1 MKAFFEKVKECI
13 LRYKVYSAVIAGV
26 LVLAILAC
34 IFVPVLQKSPFFSNN
49 EKLTRAT
56 WVEMLK
62 SNFGLTEYDTEEPF
76 FSDISKNDSFFNVA
90 QALKERNIID
100 YESEFE
106 PNIKVTFGEMLSHV
120 SKLYGTSYIQ
130 KRLDKDTV
138 TEADLLEYIRKQT
151 TLSDAYSDSDVL
163 NINQATEWM
172 DAIHKQYLE
181 REFGNSFSATYK
193 EKVRDMQNEKEYTI
207 NGNTLNITT
216 IDDIAVGDI
225 LILGENEDNP
235 AGVVRKVDTVVR
247 DVNGSYILTVSEPNP
262 EEVVEKLEFEFSQ
275 TVTMDRFIPAE
286 GVSVADIG
294 DEDGE
299 NITLNIDPAVLGDDS
314 VIMPLANTVPSASEI
329 ITVDKDFNQN
339 LNGTFFNKSIT
350 VTPSALEFNEDF
362 PGAENSGSKD
372 DNVADGVFLD
382 KDGNVKS
389 RFDGGCEVELGL
401 KLSNFR
407 LKGSVDYQYIIY
419 SSAFTVDASLD
430 VTPNFSVRGNAS
442 YSFPIGGF
450 NYYLG
455 YGFMAEIDLY
465 VVVSIDGE
473 ISVKPTIR
481 FNASV
486 SKDNNSYKIRGSGST
501 STDTEVSLNGNA
513 NISVGP
519 DVTLSWSDFLNFVD
533 VYTYVG
539 VGVSSS
545 YTTNEPEVITASL
558 YLPTLHIGI
567 GENEDTLLSAA
578 RELFGYDEK
587 MDLSI
592 IDNNGGVWKC
602 PYTIEKKFQ
611 LLKSEPMKWT
621 FDKANGT
628 LTVSGTSIPDFG
640 MTEELDSN
648 GEAIIDIAPW
658 YYGTQEQ
665 HIIDGEINPVNV
677 EIKKIVVEEG
687 CTYIG
692 KGAFSNLSGCTEI
705 VLPSTLTTIA
715 ADAFSGCC
723 AKEVVIPDGVTYI
736 GEYAFYDNVIEKLVI
751 PNSVKT
757 IGNCAFQYSNKLTE
771 VTLGDGVSRVGY
783 QAFADCSELKY
794 VELGESLERISYEMF
809 ARCGNLENVIFS
821 LRTTMKTTDSFL
833 DCPMLS
839 EESRK
844 SINKLNDYY
853 LGSMYSDSVE

>member
-1 MKAFFEKVKECI
+1 MKAFFEEVKKFI
-13 LRYKVYSAVIAGV
+13 LQHKVYTSVIATV
-26 LVLAILAC
+26 LVLSILAC
-34 IFVPVLQKSPFFSNN
+34 AFLPSLLNSYFSSSN
-49 EKLTRAT
+49 EKLTRAV

-62 SNFGLTEYDTEEPF
+62 SNFGLTEYDNEEPF
-76 FSDISKNDSFFNVA
+76 FNDVSEDDSFFNVA

-100 YESEFE
+100 YEGNFE
-106 PNIKVTFGEMLSHV
+106 PNTKVTFGEMLSHV
-120 SKLYGTSYIQ
+120 SKLYGTSYIER
-130 KRLDKDTV
+130 RLDKENV

-151 TLSDAYSDSDVL
+151 VLSDMYSDSDVL

-181 REFGNSFSATYK
+181 RTFGNSFSATYK
-193 EKVRDMQNEKEYTI
+193 EKVQDMQNEDEYTV

-225 LILGENEDNP
+225 LVLGENEQNP
-235 AGVVRKVDTVVR
+235 AGIVRKVDAVESHT
-247 DVNGSYILTVSEPNP
+247 NGRYTLTVSEPNP
-262 EEVVEKLEFEFSQ
+262 DEVVERLDFEFSQ
-275 TVTMDRFIPAE
+275 TVTMDSFTPAD
-286 GVSVADIG
+286 GISVVDI
-294 DEDGE
+294 DDDDE
-299 NITLNIDPAVLGDDS
+299 NITLSIEPAVLGEDA
-314 VIMPLANTVPSASEI
+314 VITPLGYTSPSAYEI
-329 ITVDKDFNQN
+329 ITVDEDFNQS

-350 VTPSALEFNEDF
+350 VTPSKLKFNEDF
-362 PGAENSGSKD
+362 PGAVNFGSKD
-372 DNVADGVFLD
+372 DDIADGIFLD
-382 KDGNVKS
+382 KDGKVKS
-389 RFDGGCEVELGL
+389 KFDGGCEVELGL
-401 KLSNFR
+401 KLSNFK
-407 LKGSVDYQYIIY
+407 LKGSIDYQYIIY
-419 SSAFTVDASLD
+419 SSAFTVDTSLD

-465 VVVSIDGE
+465 AVVSIDGE
-473 ISVKPTIR
+473 ISVKPTIH

-486 SKDNNSYKIRGSGST
+486 SKDNKSYKIRGSGST

-513 NISVGP
+513 NVSVGP
-519 DVTLSWSDFLNFVD
+519 DVTLSWADFLNFVD
-533 VYTYVG
+533 VYVYVG

-558 YLPTLHIGI
+558 YLPTLHIGT
-567 GENEDTLLSAA
+567 GENEDTLLSVA

-587 MDLSI
+587 MDLAI
-592 IDNNGGVWKC
+592 VDNNGGIWKC
-602 PYTIEKKFQ
+602 PYTLKKKFQ
-611 LLKSEPMKWT
+611 LLKSEPMEWT
-621 FDKANGT
+621 FDKNTGT

-648 GEAIIDIAPW
+648 GELIIDIAPW

-692 KGAFSNLSGCTEI
+692 RGAFSNLSGCTEI
-705 VLPSTLTTIA
+705 VLPDTLTAIA

-736 GEYAFYDNVIEKLVI
+736 GEYAFYDNVIEKIVI
-751 PNSVKT
+751 PDSVKT
-757 IGNCAFQYSNKLTE
+757 IGNCAFQYSNNLTE
-771 VTLGDGVSRVGY
+771 ITLGDGVSRAGY
-783 QAFADCSELKY
+783 QAFADCPELRY
-794 VELGESLERISYEMF
+794 VELGEGLERISYEMF
-809 ARCGNLENVIFS
+809 ARCGNLENVVLS
-821 LRTTMKTTDSFL
+821 LRTTTKTTDSFL
-833 DCPMLS
+833 DCPKLS
-839 EESRK
+839 QESRA
-844 SINKLNDYY
+844 SIDKLNVYY

>member
-1 MKAFFEKVKECI
+1 MKAFFEKAKKFI
-13 LRYKVYSAVIAGV
+13 LLHKVCSSIIAVV
-26 LVLAILAC
+26 LVLAIIAC
-34 IFVPVLQKSPFFSNN
+34 VCLPILLKSPLYSNN
-49 EKLTRAT
+49 VKLTRAT
-56 WVEMLK
+56 WVQMLK

-100 YESEFE
+100 YEGEFE
-106 PNIKVTFGEMLSHV
+106 PNAKVTFGEMLSHI
-120 SKLYGTSYIQ
+120 SKLYGTPYIE
-130 KRLDKDTV
+130 KRLDKENV

-151 TLSDAYSDSDVL
+151 VLSDKYSNSDVL
-163 NINQATEWM
+163 NVNQATEWI

-181 REFGNSFSATYK
+181 RTFGNSFSATYK
-193 EKVRDMQNEKEYTI
+193 EKVRNMQDEKVYSI

-216 IDDIAVGDI
+216 IDNIVAGDI
-225 LILGENEDNP
+225 LILGENEENP
-235 AGVVRKVDTVVR
+235 AGIVRKVDTVTKR
-247 DVNGSYILTVSEPNP
+247 TNGSYILTVSEPEP
-262 EEVVEKLEFEFSQ
+262 DEVVEKLDFEFSQ
-275 TVTMDRFIPAE
+275 TVTMDSFIPAE
-286 GVSVADIG
+286 GISVVDIE
-294 DEDGE
+294 DEDSE
-299 NITLNIDPAVLGDDS
+299 NITLSIDPAMFNEDS
-314 VIMPLANTVPSASEI
+314 VITLGGTGSSTPEI
-329 ITVDKDFNQN
+329 ITVDKEFDQN
-339 LNGTFFNKSIT
+339 LNRTFFNKSISF
-350 VTPSALEFNEDF
+350 TPSELVFNEDF
-362 PGAENSGSKD
+362 PGAKNSGSKD
-372 DNVADGVFLD
+372 DHIADGVFLTN
-382 KDGNVKS
+382 DGKIKS
-389 RFDGGCEVELGL
+389 KFDGGCEVELGL

-473 ISVKPTIR
+473 VSVKPTVH

-519 DVTLSWSDFLNFVD
+519 DITLSWSDFLDFVD
-533 VYTYVG
+533 VYVYVG

-545 YTTNEPEVITASL
+545 YTTNEPKVITASI

-567 GENEDTLLSAA
+567 GENDNTLLSVA

-587 MDLSI
+587 MDLAI
-592 IDNNGGVWKC
+592 IDNNGGIWNC
-602 PYTIEKKFQ
+602 PYTLEKKFQ
-611 LLKSEPMKWT
+611 LLKSEPLKWT
-621 FDKANGT
+621 FDKKTGT

-648 GEAIIDIAPW
+648 GELIIDIAPW

-665 HIIDGEINPVNV
+665 HIINGEINPVNV

-705 VLPSTLTTIA
+705 ILPSTLTTIA

-757 IGNCAFQYSNKLTE
+757 IGNCAFQYSNNLKK
-771 VTLGDGVSRVGY
+771 VTLGDGVNKVGY
-783 QAFADCSELKY
+783 QAFADCPKLKR
-794 VELGESLERISYEMF
+794 VELGNSLKRISYEMF
-809 ARCGNLENVIFS
+809 ARCGELEEVTISPN
-821 LRTTMKTTDSFL
+821 TTTKTTDSFL
-833 DCPMLS
+833 DCPQLS
-839 EESRK
+839 QETRT
-844 SINKLNDYY
+844 SINKLNDYH
-853 LGSMYSDSVE
+853 LVSMYSDSVE